1 MNLIIKGDTSGV
13 VEAIK
18 GALQGLPQVGL
29 GFGMLHFGVS
39 STACHAKA
47 SELPLLLWC

>member
-18 GALQGLPQVGL
+18 GALQGLPQVR
-29 GFGMLHFGVS
+29 V
-39 STACHAKA
+39 C
-47 SELPLLLWC
+47 

>member
-18 GALQGLPQVGL
+18 GALQVRGQWHTSLCRVA
-29 GFGMLHFGVS
+29 
-39 STACHAKA
+39 TA
-47 SELPLLLWC
+47 L